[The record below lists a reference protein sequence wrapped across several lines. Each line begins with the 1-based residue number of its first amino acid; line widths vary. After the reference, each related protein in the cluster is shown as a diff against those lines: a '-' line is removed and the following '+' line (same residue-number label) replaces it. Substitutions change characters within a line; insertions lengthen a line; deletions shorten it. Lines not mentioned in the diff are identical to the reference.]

1 MIVLT
6 PLTPGPRC
14 AIFFACL
21 LGRLCVAFVLRSIEQ
36 LDINITG
43 FEKSKRSEV
52 SWLDARGSGVDNE

>member
-6 PLTPGPRC
+6 PLTPGQRC

-36 LDINITG
+36 LDINITAS
-43 FEKSKRSEV
+43 EKVSE
-52 SWLDARGSGVDNE
+52 AK